1 MTGDSE
7 IYTYLRSVSCCRT
20 CCLRYLKGRA
30 DDFLNVDE
38 GLKKREI
45 NLSTNELPSENGD
58 DDDNPPKRLRE
69 NVCVA
74 CLGLFESDLIGSLLD
89 QVRSDGSE
97 FKRYQCEGFT
107 SSIFLPIVFHL
118 RQLSLWIALVEQFP
132 GRFEKEGP
140 PPDVSVKDAFKMV
153 LNRKLEEALGKP
165 FSVNGVAINVLFK
178 YAKDDEEIRLLAKVK
193 PGVFADRKTN
203 KHCRKEF
210 ITRNAFEKNFTPDS
224 LDLDQYRK
232 HIAVPPAIQDEG
244 VVLDK
249 VSFTGPTV
257 FLAGRYN
264 KISRELSQ
272 TPWVIEGKRKM
283 ENSVQEIMTA
293 VVAPY
298 FGVPADSLIFSSSGR
313 EDVDVRCLG
322 EGRPFVLEIPGSFK
336 DFLEESAAEDMEKAV
351 DKSEQ
356 VSVKDLQLVDREELT
371 HIKHGEENKRKF
383 YRALCVLDCPVTLE
397 VLKSLNIADPFVIE
411 QWTPLRV
418 LHRRPLLPRP
428 RTIHSVKAFAC
439 RNNERAIVVDVV
451 TQAGT
456 YIKELVHGDFGRT
469 KPSLRS
475 IIGQPID
482 IHALD
487 VMAIDLDWP
496 KRLRR

>member
-1 MTGDSE
+1 MTEESE

-20 CCLRYLKGRA
+20 CCLRFLNGRA
-30 DDFLNVDE
+30 EDFLNVED
-38 GLKKREI
+38 GLRKRSI
-45 NLSTNELPSENGD
+45 SPSITDLPSD
-58 DDDNPPKRLRE
+58 DDCNPPKRIRE

-74 CLGLFESDLIGSLLD
+74 CLGVFDSGLMETLLD
-89 QVRSDGSE
+89 QIRSSSD
-97 FKRYQCEGFT
+97 FKQYQCQGFT

-118 RQLSLWIALVEQFP
+118 RQLSLWIALVEKFP
-132 GRFEKEGP
+132 ARFSKDSS
-140 PPDVSVKDAFKMV
+140 PPDVTVKDAFKMV

-165 FSVNGVAINVLFK
+165 FSVNGIAINILFK
-178 YAKDDEEIRLLAKVK
+178 YAKEDEEIRLLEKVK
-193 PGVFADRKTN
+193 PGLFANRKAN

-210 ITRNAFEKNFTPDS
+210 ITRNAFEKNFTPS
-224 LDLDQYRK
+224 SVNVDQYRK
-232 HIAVPPAIQDEG
+232 HISVPPMVQDDGILLE
-244 VVLDK
+244 K
-249 VSFTGPTV
+249 ISFTGPTI

-272 TPWVIEGKRKM
+272 TPWVIDGKRKM
-283 ENSVQEIMTA
+283 ENSVQEIMTS
-293 VVAPY
+293 VIGPY
-298 FGVPADSLIFSSSGR
+298 FGVPEDSLIFSSSGR

-322 EGRPFVLEIPGSFK
+322 EGRPFVLEIPGAFK
-336 DFLEESAAEDMEKAV
+336 DFLEESAAAEMEKAI
-351 DKSEQ
+351 DKSKQ
-356 VSVKDLQLVDREELT
+356 ISVKDLQLVDREELT
-371 HIKHGEENKRKF
+371 HIKHGEEDKRKF
-383 YRALCVLDCPVTLE
+383 YRALCVLDRPVSLE
-397 VLKSLNIADPFVIE
+397 VLKALNTEEPFVIE

-428 RTIHSVKAFAC
+428 RTIHSVKAMAC
-439 RNNERAIVVDVV
+439 QNNERAIVIDVV

-469 KPSLRS
+469 KPSFMS